1 MPEFFLPCLSL
12 FQRGGEPEVADFFE
26 VVVAGGGPAGV
37 SAAIAAARA
46 GAKTLLVER
55 GEGLGGNVREAQ
67 VHSICG
73 LYRINPGPEAL
84 PANRGFALEFARRLI
99 AAGGASGPRRFG
111 KLDVLLHEPD
121 AFAALCETM
130 VSETGGLEVARRTVL
145 AEAKLVGRN
154 LAEVKLRGRSGER
167 VVRAGCFVEATGDG
181 ELAAM
186 AGLGWEREEAA
197 KLQRPAYIFG
207 LSGVATSALEESNRM
222 ALAALLVSAVRSGR
236 LGAEVLGAVIRPTGR
251 EGMVRVTLDLAAGA
265 GNYDPTS
272 AAQVEKL
279 TVEAR
284 ASAVLL
290 AEFLRKEAAGFACAE
305 LASRPNR
312 IGIRESRRVTGRSMV
327 TANDVLAGETPRDT
341 VCLSAWPME
350 MHESGSAMR
359 LVYPRADA
367 PCGVPLGA
375 LRSVDADNVFLAGR
389 CVSATHEAQAALR
402 VIGTSM
408 ATGQA
413 AGLAAAMRAAD
424 REINE
429 GTIRAIRAACLEGNE

>member
-1 MPEFFLPCLSL
+1 MAE
-12 FQRGGEPEVADFFE
+12 DFD
-26 VVVAGGGPAGV
+26 VLVAGGGPAGV

-46 GAKTLLVER
+46 GARTLLVER
-55 GEGLGGNVREAQ
+55 GDGLGGNVREAQ

-73 LYRINPGPEAL
+73 LYRINSGPEAL

-99 AAGGASGPRRFG
+99 ADGGASGPHRFG
-111 KLDVLLHEPD
+111 KLDLLLHEPD

-130 VSETGGLEVARRTVL
+130 VSETDGLAVARRTLL
-145 AEAKLVGRN
+145 AEAKRAGRN
-154 LAEVKLRGRSGER
+154 LAEVKLSGLSGER
-167 VVRAGCFVEATGDG
+167 VVKAGCFVEATGDG

-186 AGLGWEREEAA
+186 AGLGWEREAAA

-207 LSGVATSALEESNRM
+207 LSGVTVSALNESNRM
-222 ALAALLVSAVRSGR
+222 ALAALLVSAVRAGR
-236 LGAEVLGAVIRPTGR
+236 LGAEVLGAVIRTTGR

-265 GNYDPTS
+265 GSYDPTS
-272 AAQVEKL
+272 AAQVQKL

-290 AEFLRKEAAGFACAE
+290 AEFLRKEAKGFAQAE
-305 LASRPNR
+305 LMSWPNR
-312 IGIRESRRVTGRSMV
+312 IGIRESRRVTGRTMV
-327 TANDVLAGETPRDT
+327 TASDVLSGQMPGDT

-359 LVYPRADA
+359 LVYPKDGA

-375 LRSVDADNVFLAGR
+375 LRSADADNVFMAGR

-413 AGLAAAMRAAD
+413 SGLAAAMQAGG

-429 GTIRAIRAACLEGNE
+429 GAVRAIRAACLEGP